1 MKVVNA
7 SYTVTISDKELDVIC
22 EAIKHLRLDREVCSV
37 RPDLVNASIS
47 ILTEMKKFSPKAQQV
62 NEELIKDYEKQCN
75 ELMGE

>member
-7 SYTVTISDKELDVIC
+7 TYTVTISDKELDVIC
-22 EAIKHLRLDREVCSV
+22 EAIKHLRLDREACSA

-47 ILTEMKKFSPKAQQV
+47 ILIELKKFSPKARQV
-62 NEELIKDYEKQCN
+62 NDELIKDYEKQCD